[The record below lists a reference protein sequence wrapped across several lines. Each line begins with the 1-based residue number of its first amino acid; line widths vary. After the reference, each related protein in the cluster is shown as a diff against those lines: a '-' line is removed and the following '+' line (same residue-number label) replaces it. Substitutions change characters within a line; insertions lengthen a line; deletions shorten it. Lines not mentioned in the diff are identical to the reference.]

1 MTEQPMDVG
10 EWFVDGAW
18 YRLPDGAILESRPE
32 SLMRKCLECFR
43 RLLKEIIGEKNDG
56 IAVRA

>member
-1 MTEQPMDVG
+1 MDVG

-56 IAVRA
+56 LAVRA